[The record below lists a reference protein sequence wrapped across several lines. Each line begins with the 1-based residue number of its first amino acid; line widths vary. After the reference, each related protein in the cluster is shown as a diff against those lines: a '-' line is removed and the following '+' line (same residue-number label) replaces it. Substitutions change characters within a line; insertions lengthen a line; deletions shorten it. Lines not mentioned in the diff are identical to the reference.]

1 MKNNSSYKHSNKSR
15 KRNKKINRWIRVT
28 IIVFI
33 AVVLS
38 IVVLKSVDTI
48 SLGINKDNTVDNK
61 DNINVIKDNEK
72 ETELKED
79 NISTTESDN
88 IDNSAKNEEKIDDDQ
103 IVYLPLEADNNA
115 TDAREVQSR
124 LTEWNYQRED
134 NEKVAYLTFDD
145 GPSEYVTDE
154 ILDVLK
160 EKDVKAT
167 FFVLGSMVDK
177 NDYAKKALKRIVK
190 EGHAIGNHGYCHRYD
205 VLYPGNVVNVDSFM
219 DDMKKSEDAMKE
231 VLGDSFSTNVIRFP
245 GGHGSWDTSAID
257 PVLQEKGYSYI
268 DWNTLNGD
276 AESQGLSSEQ
286 LLGRLKETV
295 SDLEGN
301 NDVIVVLMH
310 DTDEK
315 QSTAQ
320 YLSDAIDYLRD
331 QGYEFKTLK

>member
-1 MKNNSSYKHSNKSR
+1 MKSRSYKYSNRSR
-15 KRNKKINRWIRVT
+15 KRKKRIIRS
-28 IIVFI
+28 IRAIMIVFI
-33 AVVLS
+33 AFILS
-38 IVVLKSVDTI
+38 TAILKSIDTMSLGTNKDTI
-48 SLGINKDNTVDNK
+48 VDNK
-61 DNINVIKDNEK
+61 DKINVIRDNEK
-72 ETELKED
+72 ELKKD
-79 NISTTESDN
+79 SITTSESDN
-88 IDNSAKNEEKIDDDQ
+88 IDNSSKNEENLEGDQ
-103 IVYLPLEADNNA
+103 IVYLPLEADSNA
-115 TDAREVQSR
+115 TDAREVQNR
-124 LTEWNYQRED
+124 LTTWNYQSED
-134 NEKVAYLTFDD
+134 NKKVAYLTFDD

-167 FFVLGSMVDK
+167 FFVLGSMIDK

-205 VLYPGNVVNVDSFM
+205 VLYPGDVVNVDNFIA
-219 DDMKKSEDAMKE
+219 DMKKSEDAMKE

-257 PVLQEKGYSYI
+257 PVLHEKGYSYI

-276 AESQGLSSEQ
+276 AEGQGLSADH
-286 LLGRLKETV
+286 LLDRLKETV
-295 SDLEGN
+295 SELEGN

-310 DTDEK
+310 DTDAK

-320 YLSDAIDYLRD
+320 YLADAIDYLRS

>member
-33 AVVLS
+33 AVILS
-38 IVVLKSVDTI
+38 TVVLKSVDTM
-48 SLGINKDNTVDNK
+48 SLGTNKDTTVDNK
-61 DNINVIKDNEK
+61 DNVNVIRDDQK
-72 ETELKED
+72 ELAEN
-79 NISTTESDN
+79 NITTNESDN
-88 IDNSAKNEEKIDDDQ
+88 VDNTSRNEEKLEDDQ

-190 EGHAIGNHGYCHRYD
+190 EGHAIGNHGYSHRYD

-219 DDMKKSEDAMKE
+219 ADMKKSEDAMKD

-320 YLSDAIDYLRD
+320 YLSNAIDYLRS

>member
-1 MKNNSSYKHSNKSR
+1 MKSRSYKYSNRSR
-15 KRNKKINRWIRVT
+15 KRKKRIIRS
-28 IIVFI
+28 IRAIMIVFI
-33 AVVLS
+33 AFILS
-38 IVVLKSVDTI
+38 TAILKSIDTMSLGTNKDTI
-48 SLGINKDNTVDNK
+48 VDNK
-61 DNINVIKDNEK
+61 DKINVIRDNEK
-72 ETELKED
+72 ELKKD
-79 NISTTESDN
+79 SITTSESDN
-88 IDNSAKNEEKIDDDQ
+88 IDNSSKNEENLEGDQ
-103 IVYLPLEADNNA
+103 IVYLPLEADSNA
-115 TDAREVQSR
+115 TDAREVQNR
-124 LTEWNYQRED
+124 LTTWNYQSED
-134 NEKVAYLTFDD
+134 NKKVAYLTFDD

-167 FFVLGSMVDK
+167 FFVLGSMIDK

-205 VLYPGNVVNVDSFM
+205 VLYPGDVVNVDNFM
-219 DDMKKSEDAMKE
+219 ADMKKSEDAMKE

-257 PVLQEKGYSYI
+257 PVLHEKGYSYI

-276 AESQGLSSEQ
+276 AEGQGLSADH
-286 LLGRLKETV
+286 LLDRLKETV
-295 SDLEGN
+295 SELEGN

-310 DTDEK
+310 DTDAK

-320 YLSDAIDYLRD
+320 YLADAIDYLRS

>member
-1 MKNNSSYKHSNKSR
+1 MKSRSYKYSNRSR
-15 KRNKKINRWIRVT
+15 KRKKRIIRS
-28 IIVFI
+28 IRAIMIVFI
-33 AVVLS
+33 AFILS
-38 IVVLKSVDTI
+38 TAILKSIDTMSLGTNKDTI
-48 SLGINKDNTVDNK
+48 VGNKDK
-61 DNINVIKDNEK
+61 INVIRDDEK
-72 ETELKED
+72 ELKKD
-79 NISTTESDN
+79 SITTSESDN
-88 IDNSAKNEEKIDDDQ
+88 IDNSSKNEENLEGDQ
-103 IVYLPLEADNNA
+103 IVYLPLEADSNA
-115 TDAREVQSR
+115 TDAREVQNR
-124 LTEWNYQRED
+124 LTTWNYQSED
-134 NEKVAYLTFDD
+134 NKKVAYLTFDD

-167 FFVLGSMVDK
+167 FFVLGSMIDK

-205 VLYPGNVVNVDSFM
+205 VLYPGDVVNVDNFM
-219 DDMKKSEDAMKE
+219 ADMKKSEDAMKE

-257 PVLQEKGYSYI
+257 PVLHEKGYSYI

-276 AESQGLSSEQ
+276 AEGQGLSADH
-286 LLGRLKETV
+286 LLDRLKETV
-295 SDLEGN
+295 SELEGN

-310 DTDEK
+310 DTDAK

-320 YLSDAIDYLRD
+320 YLADAIDYLRS